1 MPFLGNDS
9 ESDRQQI
16 NINKNNNNISNSSVT
31 KEKSQIKKN
40 ENNNE
45 INIVNNKDSP
55 ILNLDEDKVIKYNQK
70 YNIDDNN
77 NKKLLEKKRRPRIHL
92 EDLDI
97 DTEIIKEK
105 KNLIVGDKVILSK
118 NQIITEE
125 DKKEI
130 RVIRNRKSA
139 KKSRDR
145 KKIEY
150 INLIQKIELN

>member
-31 KEKSQIKKN
+31 KEKSQINKN

-45 INIVNNKDSP
+45 SNIVNNKDSP

-130 RVIRNRKSA
+130 RAIRNRKSA

>member
-130 RVIRNRKSA
+130 RAIRNRKSA

>member
-77 NKKLLEKKRRPRIHL
+77 KKLLEKKRRPRIHL

-130 RVIRNRKSA
+130 RAIRNRKSA